1 MNKIILSVFALCFSI
16 LIVKADEGMWLPFLL
31 KQLNEQDMKKNGC
44 KLSAEDIYSIN
55 KSSLKDAIVQ
65 FGGGCTGEIISNQG
79 LLLTNHHCG
88 YGQIASHSTVE
99 KDYLTNG
106 FWAMNKSEELPNPGL
121 TATFIIRMEDVTEK
135 VSKNIQAHFTA
146 SQKDSVIKSNMKIIE
161 TEAVQGT
168 HYEAF
173 TRPFYYGNT
182 YILFVTETFKD
193 VRLVGAPPSFIGK
206 FGGDTDNWVWPRH
219 TGDFSIFRIYAGKD
233 NKPAEYS
240 KDNVPY
246 VPRSSLSINIKGT
259 EEGDFTLVYG
269 FPGRTQE
276 YLFSDGVEMLMS
288 KSDPVKVDLREKRLA
303 IMDKYMKADDQTR
316 INYAANYAS
325 VANYWKKW
333 LGEMTG
339 LKQSKAVDKKIEW
352 EKQFLQQVASN
363 PEDTKK
369 FNALFDEFKKVYA
382 EYSIYIKQLD
392 YLSEGLYGINS
403 FIYARNFD
411 KLVNDWK
418 DYKAGKNDNFL
429 KNFEKTKT
437 ALLAFHKTNNKQM
450 DKELMSKM
458 LEMYDKGLS
467 KTEKVPYTDSLI
479 ASYEGNT
486 QRLSNDLYAK
496 SALLNED
503 QLQNIL
509 NDLDNKI
516 SSITNDPLFI
526 LFSKTNSFY
535 NTKVRPNTQKLDL
548 QLNELYKIY
557 IAGQMKY
564 IKNKVFYPDANS
576 TLRVTYGKVK
586 GLKPR
591 DGLSYDYYT
600 TLDGIME
607 KENPAI
613 DDYVVFPKLKELYAK
628 KDYGQYADKNGKL
641 RVAFIASNHTTGG
654 NSGSPVLNGKGELI
668 GTNFDRIWEGT
679 MSDVMYNS
687 NICRNIT
694 LDVRYTLFVIDKYA
708 GAGYLLKEMN
718 IVK

>member
-1 MNKIILSVFALCFSI
+1 
-16 LIVKADEGMWLPFLL
+16 
-31 KQLNEQDMKKNGC
+31 
-44 KLSAEDIYSIN
+44 
-55 KSSLKDAIVQ
+55 
-65 FGGGCTGEIISNQG
+65 
-79 LLLTNHHCG
+79 
-88 YGQIASHSTVE
+88 
-99 KDYLTNG
+99 
-106 FWAMNKSEELPNPGL
+106 
-121 TATFIIRMEDVTEK
+121 
-135 VSKNIQAHFTA
+135 
-146 SQKDSVIKSNMKIIE
+146 
-161 TEAVQGT
+161 
-168 HYEAF
+168 
-173 TRPFYYGNT
+173 
-182 YILFVTETFKD
+182 
-193 VRLVGAPPSFIGK
+193 
-206 FGGDTDNWVWPRH
+206 
-219 TGDFSIFRIYAGKD
+219 
-233 NKPAEYS
+233 
-240 KDNVPY
+240 
-246 VPRSSLSINIKGT
+246 
-259 EEGDFTLVYG
+259 
-269 FPGRTQE
+269 
-276 YLFSDGVEMLMS
+276 
-288 KSDPVKVDLREKRLA
+288 
-303 IMDKYMKADDQTR
+303 
-316 INYAANYAS
+316 
-325 VANYWKKW
+325 
-333 LGEMTG
+333 MTG